1 VSHKTLDEIR
11 QEHLRNYEALQEKRY
26 LAGKALKEKGNIIL
40 NYRGKDVEFI
50 LDEEISV
57 FVKPDDFLTCNYVSY
72 NCNIG
77 SFLFSLT
84 YREDNIVSNDLYWR
98 IELFNDQYDI
108 DDILSRNFFATA
120 QEALDAKIKDIDELK
135 ELIAYL

>member
-1 VSHKTLDEIR
+1 
-11 QEHLRNYEALQEKRY
+11 
-26 LAGKALKEKGNIIL
+26 
-40 NYRGKDVEFI
+40 
-50 LDEEISV
+50 
-57 FVKPDDFLTCNYVSY
+57 
-72 NCNIG
+72 
-77 SFLFSLT
+77 
-84 YREDNIVSNDLYWR
+84 VSNDLYWR